1 MCVAIVTHTI
11 YQYFRIMIDEEYKE
25 NVEYILSTILPKL
38 QEIQKKVLKNQS
50 RLSLDVSVS
59 NKNGEWY
66 ISCFACVMND
76 MGEITDTCFPR
87 FICVCSKE
95 EIDERL
101 NELKEFIKKYIA

>member
-1 MCVAIVTHTI
+1 
-11 YQYFRIMIDEEYKE
+11 MIDEEYKE

-38 QEIQKKVLKNQS
+38 QEIQREVLKNQS
-50 RLSLDVSVS
+50 RLSLDVSVR
-59 NKNGEWY
+59 NENGEGY